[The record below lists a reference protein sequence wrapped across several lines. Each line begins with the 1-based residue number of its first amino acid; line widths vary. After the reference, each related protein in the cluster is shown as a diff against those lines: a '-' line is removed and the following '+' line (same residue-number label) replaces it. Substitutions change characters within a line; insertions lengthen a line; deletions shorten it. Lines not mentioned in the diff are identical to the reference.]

1 MARPKDREKPR
12 VPRLFWLVYGESP
25 SITLFIQPAET
36 MVFAQLKA
44 SIAGME
50 GKCKEIYALDAK
62 MARKV
67 PKKLIGKALN
77 QKQANA
83 LVKKLR

>member
-1 MARPKDREKPR
+1 MTK
-12 VPRLFWLVYGESP
+12 LFWLVYGERAD
-25 SITLFIQPAET
+25 ITLFIQPAE
-36 MVFAQLKA
+36 MKVYALLKA
-44 SIAGME
+44 SMAGAMGE
-50 GKCKEIYALDAK
+50 CKESYELTAT

-67 PKKLIGKALN
+67 PKKLIGKPLN

>member
-1 MARPKDREKPR
+1 MPK
-12 VPRLFWLVYGESP
+12 LFWLVYGESP
-25 SITLFIQPAET
+25 DITLFIQPAES
-36 MVFAQLKA
+36 MAYAQLKA

-50 GKCKEIYALDAK
+50 GKCKEIHALDAK

-67 PKKLIGKALN
+67 PKKLIGKSLN
-77 QKQANA
+77 QKQVNA

>member
-1 MARPKDREKPR
+1 MAQA
-12 VPRLFWLVYGESP
+12 LFWLVYGEGDDL
-25 SITLFIQPAET
+25 TLFIQPAET
-36 MVFAQLKA
+36 MVYAQLKA
-44 SIAGME
+44 SIAGMDGEYKE
-50 GKCKEIYALDAK
+50 GYELSAT

-67 PKKLIGKALN
+67 PKKLIGKPLN

>member
-1 MARPKDREKPR
+1 M
-12 VPRLFWLVYGESP
+12 VY
-25 SITLFIQPAET
+25 
-36 MVFAQLKA
+36 AQLKGSMA
-44 SIAGME
+44 VGGGTYQE
-50 GKCKEIYALDAK
+50 GYELTAT

-67 PKKLIGKALN
+67 PKKLIGKPLN

>member
-1 MARPKDREKPR
+1 MTK
-12 VPRLFWLVYGESP
+12 LFWLVYGERAD
-25 SITLFIQPAET
+25 ITLFIQPAEII
-36 MVFAQLKA
+36 VYARIKA
-44 SIAGME
+44 AIAGPMGEYQE
-50 GKCKEIYALDAK
+50 GYELNAT

-67 PKKLIGKALN
+67 PKKLIGKPLN